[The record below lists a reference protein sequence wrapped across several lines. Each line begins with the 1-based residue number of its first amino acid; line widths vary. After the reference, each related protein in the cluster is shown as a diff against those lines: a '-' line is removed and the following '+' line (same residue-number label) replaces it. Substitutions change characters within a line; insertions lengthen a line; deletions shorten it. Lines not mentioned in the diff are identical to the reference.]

1 MSYLICI
8 DEKNNQVLHPEVL
21 KLCDSFIA
29 LSEKEMLY
37 VVLFTD
43 YNSIYKQLP
52 EHERKR
58 RAMWHAFQENEVE
71 IVESLRIKTAVED
84 YTSLQYNPKIELIR
98 RYQKKI
104 DALLETLDSDSSST
118 NGQKNVAFIK
128 DLRANIRELENE
140 VNDQNKID
148 GVIKGDR
155 QLSFLEKMK
164 ANKKLYLSVIAKK

>member
-8 DEKNNQVLHPEVL
+8 DEKNNQILHPEVL

-37 VVLFTD
+37 VVLYTD

-52 EHERKR
+52 DHERKR
-58 RAMWHAFQENEVE
+58 RAMWHAFQENEIE
-71 IVESLRIKTAVED
+71 IIESLRIKAAVED
-84 YTSLQYNPKIELIR
+84 YMSLQYNPKIELIR

-104 DALLETLDSDSSST
+104 DSLLETLDKDDSST
-118 NGQKNVAFIK
+118 NGQKNITFIK
-128 DLRANIRELENE
+128 SLRENIRELENE
-140 VNDQNKID
+140 VNDQNKAD

-155 QLSFLEKMK
+155 QLSFIEKTK
-164 ANKKLYLSVIAKK
+164 SNRKLYLSVIAKK

>member
-8 DEKNNQVLHPEVL
+8 DPRANQILHPEIL

-29 LSEKEMLY
+29 LDEKEMMY
-37 VVLFTD
+37 VVLYTD

-58 RAMWHAFQENEVE
+58 RAMWHAFNENEHDV
-71 IVESLRIKTAVED
+71 VESLRIKNAIED
-84 YTSLQYNPKIELIR
+84 YMSLQYNPKIDLIN

-104 DALLETLDSDSSST
+104 DALLDHLDADDSPTSIGKTTSAIASLRE
-118 NGQKNVAFIK
+118 NIK
-128 DLRANIRELENE
+128 ALQNE
-140 VNDQNKID
+140 VDEQNRAD

-155 QLSFLEKMK
+155 QLSFLEKVLS
-164 ANKKLYLSVIAKK
+164 NKKQYKAIIAKK